1 MIDDLWCRPNQK
13 LSLIHDYLVQLLVGQ
28 ENLPNFHIVAIN
40 LDENMQV
47 QEEGERDRDRERQRD
62 RDRER
67 DRETETETER
77 ERERRTKEK

>member
-28 ENLPNFHIVAIN
+28 ENLPNFHIAAIN

-47 QEEGERDRDRERQRD
+47 QEEGEKR
-62 RDRER
+62 
-67 DRETETETER
+67 ER
-77 ERERRTKEK
+77 EREREN